1 MKKLITALGIG
12 LSIGVLAACTT
23 NSNPSASESEIAQ
36 QVEVDISLPEKISPN
51 EESNIKVKVTQ
62 AGKNVEDVED
72 IQFEVWKMN
81 DKEESE
87 MIEATHER
95 DGVYSI
101 RKTFKEKGVYY
112 VQTHVTARDMHVMP
126 KKQFIVGD
134 VSKEEMEKM
143 KQMEEDSHQE
153 GEGGGQHH

>member
-1 MKKLITALGIG
+1 MNKLITALGIG
-12 LSIGVLAACTT
+12 LSMAVLAACTA
-23 NSNPSASESEIAQ
+23 SSSASESEIAQ
-36 QVEVDISLPEKISPN
+36 LVEVNISLPEKISPN

-62 AGKNVEDVED
+62 AGESVEDAEN

-81 DKEESE
+81 DKAESE
-87 MIEATHER
+87 LIEATHEK

-101 RKTFKEKGVYY
+101 RKTFKETGVYY

-126 KKQFIVGD
+126 KKQFIVGQ

-143 KQMEEDSHQE
+143 KQMEEDSQQE

>member
-1 MKKLITALGIG
+1 MKKIITVLGIVVLIEV
-12 LSIGVLAACTT
+12 LSACTA
-23 NSNPSASESEIAQ
+23 NSNSSASESETAKL
-36 QVEVDISLPEKISPN
+36 VEVDISLPENISPN
-51 EESNIKVKVTQ
+51 EENTLKVKVTH
-62 AGKNVEDVED
+62 AGENVEDADD

-87 MIEATHER
+87 MIEATHEKN
-95 DGVYSI
+95 GVYSI
-101 RKTFKEKGVYY
+101 RNTFKETGVYY
-112 VQTHVTARDMHVMP
+112 IQTHVTARDMHVMP

-153 GEGGGQHH
+153 GESGGQHH